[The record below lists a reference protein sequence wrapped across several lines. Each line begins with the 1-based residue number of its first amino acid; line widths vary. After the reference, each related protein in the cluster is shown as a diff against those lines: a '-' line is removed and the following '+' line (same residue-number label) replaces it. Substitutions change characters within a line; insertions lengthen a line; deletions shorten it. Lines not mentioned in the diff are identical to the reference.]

1 MTYLN
6 QVFLFVITTKAF
18 NLAELNFFNLWYV
31 SLLKQKIQALFFF
44 FFKFPDFSLFVE
56 VPIEQNWVHC
66 KK

>member
-31 SLLKQKIQALFFF
+31 SLLKQKIQAFFF
-44 FFKFPDFSLFVE
+44 F
-56 VPIEQNWVHC
+56 
-66 KK
+66 